1 MRPEQKTLLTH
12 VGCVFYAGV
21 RPQIAA
27 LVGENSSFLTLSDYT
42 PARRGVCGSQT
53 QKQALLFR
61 WDAPDDGSIP
71 WPDRVTADSFV
82 PRTAPASVASTI
94 SPRKIPKSVSR

>member
-1 MRPEQKTLLTH
+1 MRLEQKTLLTC
-12 VGCVFYAGV
+12 VGCMFYVGV
-21 RPQIAA
+21 RPKIAA

-61 WDAPDDGSIP
+61 SDAPNDGSIP
-71 WPDRVTADSFV
+71 WPDLTTEGVG
-82 PRTAPASVASTI
+82 
-94 SPRKIPKSVSR
+94 